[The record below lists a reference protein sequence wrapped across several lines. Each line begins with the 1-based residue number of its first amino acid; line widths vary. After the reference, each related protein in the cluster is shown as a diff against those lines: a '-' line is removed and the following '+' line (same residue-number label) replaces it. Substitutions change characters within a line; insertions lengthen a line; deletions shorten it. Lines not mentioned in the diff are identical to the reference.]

1 MSHASQDKRL
11 IWFKI
16 EDTFISPFISVTSSG
31 WVSQTDENKN
41 YFIIR

>member
-1 MSHASQDKRL
+1 MSHASQGKRL

-16 EDTFISPFISVTSSG
+16 EDTFISVTSSG
-31 WVSQTDENKN
+31 WVSQADENKN